1 MSELCCIAA
10 WSAPDGGPSHTV
22 LWLRRPIMLA
32 TQSWQCANCSVQIV
46 CGSSDYSVVTN
57 THKQAFK

>member
-32 TQSWQCANCSVQIV
+32 TQSWQCANCLW
-46 CGSSDYSVVTN
+46 
-57 THKQAFK
+57 